1 MLEAPVLVS
10 FVGGVGG
17 SPVEEMTAAA
27 RRAAA
32 LDTLERALA
41 TGAFD
46 HAVLVAD
53 SADGLEALP
62 PGVRLDVDPGPF
74 HFGRRL
80 AGVVERLNLRSVVYF
95 SGGSVPLLPA
105 QEFAGIAQELGRG
118 GGKVVANNYYSA
130 DLVAFSPA
138 DALRRIDL
146 PIIDNPLALLLAE
159 QAGLAVHMLP
169 RSVASQFDIDS
180 PAELAILTLVGG
192 AGPRLQALLDDWRLD
207 VSLYRRILPL
217 FVSRTAQVLV
227 AGRSSSRVWQYLEGE
242 TACRVRFFAEERGMQ
257 ADGRIGGGYRP
268 EADPPRAEAR
278 SLVGFY
284 LAAVG
289 VQRFFATLAELAD
302 AAFLDS
308 RVILAHLGLRP
319 ARADRFLSDLG
330 RYEEIEDPFL
340 RELTEGAAR
349 AAIPVVL
356 GGHSAVSGGLMA
368 LIEYAWRE
376 HDRDLAE
383 SGSVDAG
390 QGVE

>member
-32 LDTLERALA
+32 LDTLERALS
-41 TGAFD
+41 TGAFAY
-46 HAVLVAD
+46 AVLVAD

-80 AGVVERLNLRSVVYF
+80 AGVIERLGLRSVVYF
-95 SGGSVPLLPA
+95 SGGSVPLLSG
-105 QEFAGIAQELGRG
+105 QEFVGIAQELGRG
-118 GGKVVANNYYSA
+118 AGKVVANNYYSA

-138 DALRRIDL
+138 DALGRIDL
-146 PIIDNPLALLLAE
+146 PAIDNPLARLLAE
-159 QAGLAVHMLP
+159 QGGLTSHTLP

-192 AGPRLQALLDDWRLD
+192 AGPRLQDLLNDWQLD

-217 FVSRTAQVLV
+217 FTVSAAQVLV
-227 AGRSSSRVWQYLEGE
+227 AGRASSHVWKYLEQQ

-257 ADGRIGGGYRP
+257 AEGRIVGGQ
-268 EADPPRAEAR
+268 AR

-308 RVILAHLGLRP
+308 RVILAHLGLQPR
-319 ARADRFLSDLG
+319 RADRFLSDLG
-330 RYEEIEDPFL
+330 CYGEIEDPFL
-340 RELTEGAAR
+340 RGADRRGCPRGHPRGPGWPLAGVGRAHGPYRARLAGARPRSPGEGR
-349 AAIPVVL
+349 
-356 GGHSAVSGGLMA
+356 
-368 LIEYAWRE
+368 R
-376 HDRDLAE
+376 
-383 SGSVDAG
+383 
-390 QGVE
+390 